1 MPSRGVSAPGIQS
14 SLISKLQM
22 SVWNGSGSIRTHR
35 DYMVDLRSQLRGAG
49 LNLCDQ
55 TSYAYSTESFLP
67 SLDLFITLYENKT
80 YDSDLL
86 CDEFVK
92 YEMRQK
98 LRATKSGRARD
109 HGTATLR
116 CSVSSRPRRK
126 KRKKRVLGS

>member
-1 MPSRGVSAPGIQS
+1 MPSRGDSAPGIQS
-14 SLISKLQM
+14 SSISKLQM

-98 LRATKSGRARD
+98 ATKSGRTRD